1 MGKKQSEL
9 SVQGRRQTKNVK
21 HIPDSKI
28 DFSDIAELSNA
39 KLKKARK
46 VGRPSIDNPKQ
57 MIAFRIEPK
66 LLNRLKKLAKKN
78 KKPYQTLLHELLEVA
93 VKEAA

>member
-9 SVQGRRQTKNVK
+9 SVQGRHQAKNVR
-21 HIPDSKI
+21 HILDSKI
-28 DFSDIAELSNA
+28 NFSDIPELSNST
-39 KLKKARK
+39 LKKGRK
-46 VGRPSIDNPKQ
+46 VGRPSIENPKQ

-66 LLNRLKKLAKKN
+66 LLGRLKKLAKKY
-78 KKPYQTLLHELLEVA
+78 KKPYQTLLHELIEVA